1 MLNTVPADLSK
12 LLMDEYKRGAIV
24 RIKCKGFLTYRTMT
38 ELRPGPRLNMVL
50 GPNGT
55 GKSSIVC
62 AICIGL
68 GGHPKLLGRSVKLAD
83 YVAHNESVAMIEIEL
98 HNPDGANRTIWRQ
111 LTRKAED
118 EEKVTSAWRID
129 GAAATELQ
137 PRQRGR
143 QPPLRPTLPLA
154 DEGAAIRPRS
164 GAHLDIGEQREF
176 PRESPRQ
183 KRTRAAVAAA
193 VSAQRKVVRGRQHL
207 ASLDEPAAVR
217 GALGHSGSYDVA
229 AHVQAAH
236 VSARRHFAAEDG
248 P

>member
-1 MLNTVPADLSK
+1 
-12 LLMDEYKRGAIV
+12 MDEYKRGAIV

-129 GAAATELQ
+129 GAAATEKRVLELTAEFDIQLDNLCQFLPQDRVDAFSKMTPPQLLLETQKALGSTAGNLHELQ
-137 PRQRGR
+137 AELVRLQDAGSGEAAALAALKKRHVDLTEEVGLLERERGR
-143 QPPLRPTLPLA
+143 QEQRA
-154 DEGAAIRPRS
+154 
-164 GAHLDIGEQREF
+164 AHL
-176 PRESPRQ
+176 
-183 KRTRAAVAAA
+183 A
-193 VSAQRKVVRGRQHL
+193 
-207 ASLDEPAAVR
+207 
-217 GALGHSGSYDVA
+217 
-229 AHVQAAH
+229 
-236 VSARRHFAAEDG
+236 
-248 P
+248 